1 MDLNSIPRLAPGC
14 RLHPSEPVLLV
25 PEGTLNLAGPARDI
39 LAQLDGRQSVA
50 SIVEVLLQQYSGAP
64 RDEMSHDVLNLL
76 NRMEQRG
83 VVCRTDESL
92 RNEAGHTE
100 RSFTP

>member
-39 LAQLDGRQSVA
+39 LARLDGKQNVA
-50 SIVEVLLQQYSGAP
+50 MIIDELVTKYSGAP
-64 RDEMSHDVLNLL
+64 KEEMTEDVLRLL

-83 VVCRTDESL
+83 VVR
-92 RNEAGHTE
+92 A
-100 RSFTP
+100 

>member
-1 MDLNSIPRLAPGC
+1 MDLYSIPRLAPGC

-39 LAQLDGRQSVA
+39 LTQLDGKQDVA
-50 SIVEVLLQQYSGAP
+50 AIVDQLLAQYSGAP
-64 RDEMSHDVLNLL
+64 KGEMTEDVLNLL

-83 VVCRTDESL
+83 VVRT
-92 RNEAGHTE
+92 
-100 RSFTP
+100 